1 MNVIARRLAF
11 IFFIILTAVLWRL
24 AAHISAA
31 DNPTSDNIVIESPN
45 QNIRI
50 VFGLYESAGKKA
62 VPSYSVSYRG
72 QDLVRQ
78 ASLGIDLATGGSL
91 DKNFKVVKVAR

>member
-1 MNVIARRLAF
+1 MIDITRRLSF
-11 IFFIILTAVLWRL
+11 IFFIVLTAVAWRM

-31 DNPTSDNIVIESPN
+31 DNPNPDNFVIESPN
-45 QNIRI
+45 KNIRI

-72 QDLVRQ
+72 QEFVHR

-91 DKNFKVVKVAR
+91 DKNFKVVKV